1 MAVVTI
7 VGRPNV
13 GKSTLFNRL
22 TKTNQALVVDMP
34 GVTRDRQ
41 YGRCTHEGRAF
52 IVVDTGGM
60 QETTD
65 ALKHE
70 VSEQAKR
77 AVEESDCLLFVCDG
91 REGLTTDDEKIAA
104 WVRTTGKPILLLV
117 NKTDGIDAPSAILDF
132 HALGLGEPMA
142 VAASHGRGIQP
153 LLNAIS
159 HTCPDEGRVGE
170 EVSEE
175 NNIAVALIGKPN
187 VGKSTLT
194 NRLLGEERM
203 LVSDLPGT
211 TRDSVS
217 HRLEMGDQVYRLID
231 TAGIRRRSRVT
242 EKLEKFSVI
251 KSIQAID
258 DCDVVLF
265 LIDAHEN
272 ITDLDL
278 KLLGHVVDA
287 GKALVIALNKW
298 DHLSNDQKVKV
309 HEAVDRQLHFVDFAV
324 LHQISALHG
333 SGVRDLFKSIRQAYD
348 AATKDLSTN
357 RLTKALQ
364 SMVEQHPPPL
374 VNRHRIKL
382 RYAHMGGKQPP
393 LIIIHGNQTQSVPN
407 SYQRYLINGF
417 RSRFAL
423 QGTSIRLEFKYSD
436 NPFAGK
442 KNTLTPR
449 QVKRR
454 QRIQQIRGKRK

>member
-22 TKTNQALVVDMP
+22 TKSNHALVVDMP

-41 YGRCTHEGRAF
+41 YGRCAYQGRDF

-70 VSEQAKR
+70 VSEQAKK
-77 AVEESDCLLFVCDG
+77 AVDESDLLLFVCDA
-91 REGLTTDDEKIAA
+91 RSGLTADDEKIVS
-104 WVRTTGKPILLLV
+104 WMRTTGKSMLLLV
-117 NKTDGIDAPSAILDF
+117 NKTDGVDAHAAVLDF
-132 HALGLGEPMA
+132 HALGLGEPIPI
-142 VAASHGRGIQP
+142 AASHGRGLQH
-153 LLNAIS
+153 LLDLIS
-159 HTCPDEGRVGE
+159 ESCPEAAFDEAVQAD
-170 EVSEE
+170 E
-175 NNIAVALIGKPN
+175 NSIAVALIGKPN

-203 LVSDLPGT
+203 LVSDIPGT

-217 HRLEMGDQVYRLID
+217 HRLEFGDQVYRLID
-231 TAGIRRRSRVT
+231 TAGMRRRAKVT

-251 KSIQAID
+251 KTIQAID

-265 LIDAHEN
+265 LIDSHEN
-272 ITDLDL
+272 ISDLDL
-278 KLLGHVVDA
+278 KLLGHVLDA

-298 DHLSNDQKVKV
+298 DHLSNEQKAMV
-309 HEAVDRQLHFVDFAV
+309 HAQVDRQLHFVDFAV
-324 LHQISALHG
+324 MHQISALHG
-333 SGVRDLFKSIRQAYD
+333 SGIRDLFKSIQQAYE
-348 AATKDLSTN
+348 AATKDISTN
-357 RLTKALQ
+357 QLTKALQ
-364 SMVEQHPPPL
+364 AMVEQHPPPI

-393 LIIIHGNQTQSVPN
+393 LIIIHGNQTKSVPKP
-407 SYQRYLINGF
+407 YQRYLINGF
-417 RSRFAL
+417 RSRFGL

-449 QVKRR
+449 QLKKR
-454 QRIQQIRGKRK
+454 QRMRQMRGKRK